1 MNLGDELTTVDFMV
15 AACTSGAVSAR
26 ELLTSW
32 LERLHGVHERTNCV
46 AAWNDTAA
54 LAAASA
60 LDDQLR
66 RTGAV
71 GPLHGLPITVK
82 DWIDVAEL
90 PCSGG
95 MIQSRDR
102 ISTRD
107 ATVVARL
114 RQAGALIMAKTAVH
128 THSPVY
134 GPVFHPI
141 DPSRSPGGS
150 SSGESAAVAGGG
162 SPLGIGSDSGGSI
175 RLPAA
180 WCGAAGF
187 KPTFGRVPTTG
198 HFPRVGERSDGRT
211 QIGPIGRNVADL
223 VTVLSVI
230 AGPDGHDA
238 GVPPVDLAHPDDVD
252 LGGLRIG
259 WNGGE
264 GSWVPSDA
272 LGAAVTHAVA
282 VLGNFGAVAVGEIP
296 QHIGRA
302 FEITGRYW
310 QRASLD
316 GAEAERQL
324 SDWDRYRTRALG
336 MWREVDVLISPA
348 AMSVAPPHR
357 EMDWADYIFTVPASL
372 TGAPAAVVPFG
383 ESDGLPVAV
392 QVTAAPW
399 ADHIAL
405 RVAAAL
411 EAHA

>member
-1 MNLGDELTTVDFMV
+1 MTIGNELTSVGAMVD
-15 AACTSGAVSAR
+15 ACTSGAISAH

-32 LERLHGVHERTNCV
+32 LERLHEVHHRTNCV

-54 LAAASA
+54 LAEASI

-66 RTGAV
+66 RSGPV
-71 GPLHGLPITVK
+71 GPLHGVPITVK
-82 DWIDVAEL
+82 DWIDVAGL

-95 MIQSRDR
+95 WIESRDR
-102 ISTRD
+102 MPTSD

-114 RQAGALIMAKTAVH
+114 RAAGALIMAKTTVQVD
-128 THSPVY
+128 SPLF
-134 GPVFHPI
+134 GPVFHPL

-162 SPLGIGSDSGGSI
+162 SPIGIASDSGGSI

-198 HFPRVGERSDGRT
+198 HFPRVGERGDGRT
-211 QIGPIGRNVADL
+211 QIGPIGRSVADL

-252 LGGLRIG
+252 LRELRIG
-259 WNGGE
+259 WNVGE
-264 GSWVPSDA
+264 DSWIPSDA
-272 LGAAVTHAVA
+272 IGTAVTEAVA
-282 VLGNFGAVAVGEIP
+282 TLVDRGAIAVGEQP
-296 QHIGRA
+296 QHIGQA

-310 QRASLD
+310 QRRSLD
-316 GAEAERQL
+316 GAEADRQL

-336 MWREVDVLISPA
+336 MWRDVDVLISPA
-348 AMSVAPPHR
+348 AMTVAPPHR
-357 EMDWADYIFTVPASL
+357 EMDWADYVFTVPVSL
-372 TGAPAAVVPFG
+372 TGSPAVVIPVG
-383 ESDGLPVAV
+383 ESDGLPLSV
-392 QVTAAPW
+392 QIAAAPW

-411 EAHA
+411 EARA